1 MAHTRK
7 ATTHITT
14 TNGDDDTYVFLNAA
28 ARAGVNALVRIAHDI
43 VLVGD
48 VLKVTTTTTNTSTM
62 THPARRLRGDG
73 RGPMTSRGVIGRTV
87 GRDRVI
93 A

>member
-48 VLKVTTTTTNTSTM
+48 VLKVTTTNT
-62 THPARRLRGDG
+62 
-73 RGPMTSRGVIGRTV
+73 RGVV
-87 GRDRVI
+87 GAMGADR
-93 A
+93 

>member
-62 THPARRLRGDG
+62 THPARRRRGL
-73 RGPMTSRGVIGRTV
+73 
-87 GRDRVI
+87 
-93 A
+93 